1 MSQEKEE
8 SIFQHVGRVCQNA
21 FTKCFGFAQTADEL
35 AKIKLKEHQIESR
48 KKNFGVAYLNLL
60 NETATPAALQSCI
73 DTALAD
79 IAVLQ
84 ADIVTLQ
91 AEVDRVNNV
100 TKEKI
105 VPKPSSGG
113 GGGGGGGG
121 RGAAATT
128 TTTTAPAATTP
139 ATATTTEPTVASP
152 PPVEAPAESV
162 PSTTTTTSPV
172 ENPDEVGMQEVS
184 LEPPK

>member
-8 SIFQHVGRVCQNA
+8 SVFQHVGRVCQNA

-35 AKIKLKEHQIESR
+35 AKIKLKEHQIETR
-48 KKNFGVAYLNLL
+48 KKNFGVSYLNLL
-60 NETATPAALQSCI
+60 NEKATPAALQSCI
-73 DTALAD
+73 DAALAD
-79 IAVLQ
+79 IAVMQ

-91 AEVDRVNNV
+91 AEVDRVNHV

-113 GGGGGGGG
+113 GGGGGGAATAASTAPTKTEP
-121 RGAAATT
+121 AAA
-128 TTTTAPAATTP
+128 A
-139 ATATTTEPTVASP
+139 VA
-152 PPVEAPAESV
+152 PPVEAPAASV
-162 PSTTTTTSPV
+162 PPPSTTTTTTTTTTTSV

>member
-8 SIFQHVGRVCQNA
+8 SVFQHVGRVCQNA

-35 AKIKLKEHQIESR
+35 AKIKLKEHQIETR
-48 KKNFGVAYLNLL
+48 KKNFGVSYLNLL
-60 NETATPAALQSCI
+60 NEKATPAALQSCI
-73 DTALAD
+73 DAALAD
-79 IAVLQ
+79 IAVMQ

-91 AEVDRVNNV
+91 AEVDRVNHV

-113 GGGGGGGG
+113 GG
-121 RGAAATT
+121 AAA
-128 TTTTAPAATTP
+128 APAAS
-139 ATATTTEPTVASP
+139 TAPTKTEPAAAAVA
-152 PPVEAPAESV
+152 PPVEAPAAAAAAVSV
-162 PSTTTTTSPV
+162 PPPSTTTTTTSV

>member
-8 SIFQHVGRVCQNA
+8 SVFQHVGRVCQNA

-113 GGGGGGGG
+113 GGG
-121 RGAAATT
+121 AAANTT
-128 TTTTAPAATTP
+128 TTP

>member
-35 AKIKLKEHQIESR
+35 AKIKLKEHQIETR

-60 NETATPAALQSCI
+60 NEKATPAALQSCI

-91 AEVDRVNNV
+91 AEVDRVNHV

-105 VPKPSSGG
+105 VPKPSGG
-113 GGGGGGGG
+113 GGA
-121 RGAAATT
+121 AAATT
-128 TTTTAPAATTP
+128 TTTPAAAAPTT
-139 ATATTTEPTVASP
+139 TATTTEPAMAP
-152 PPVEAPAESV
+152 PAEAPAAAASV
-162 PSTTTTTSPV
+162 PPPSTTTTTTPV

>member
-113 GGGGGGGG
+113 GGG
-121 RGAAATT
+121 AAANTT
-128 TTTTAPAATTP
+128 TTP